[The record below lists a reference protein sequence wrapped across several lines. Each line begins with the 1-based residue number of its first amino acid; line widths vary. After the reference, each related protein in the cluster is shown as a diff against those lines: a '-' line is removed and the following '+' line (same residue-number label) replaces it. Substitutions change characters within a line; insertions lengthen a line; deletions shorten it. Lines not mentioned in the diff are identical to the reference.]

1 MGEAEEG
8 EGLRTPLAT
17 LLSGHGR
24 KPAERDQTRLVLM
37 EQQAEL
43 GQPLLEVG
51 HYPPGIARALEAHHE
66 VVGIAHDRDPTA
78 SVPAAPLMDPEVEHV
93 MQEDVGQERADARPL
108 RRSPIRLVPLTAL
121 EDTGRKP
128 LPDKPEHPRIGDPV
142 RQHPQQPLVVD
153 RVEGSGHRLP
163 ITVIFRPR

>member
-51 HYPPGIARALEAHHE
+51 HYPPGIARALEAHPRSRRHS
-66 VVGIAHDRDPTA
+66 ARSRPDR
-78 SVPAAPLMDPEVEHV
+78 
-93 MQEDVGQERADARPL
+93 ERAGGAIDGPRGRARN
-108 RRSPIRLVPLTAL
+108 A
-121 EDTGRKP
+121 GRCWP
-128 LPDKPEHPRIGDPV
+128 GA
-142 RQHPQQPLVVD
+142 
-153 RVEGSGHRLP
+153 G
-163 ITVIFRPR
+163 